1 VLDAEHDP
9 AAEPQDVEVDEGHRP
24 GKGGDLVRDPVL
36 NALRPSYGVLDK
48 DRVRLEQLDVSY
60 PLENNRL
67 FRGHTVP
74 LS

>member
-1 VLDAEHDP
+1 
-9 AAEPQDVEVDEGHRP
+9 
-24 GKGGDLVRDPVL
+24 L
-36 NALRPSYGVLDK
+36 NALGPLFGVLDE